1 MSVRYRGLFHAE
13 RVGVNMNGRLV
24 RMKDGRDLSTVTA
37 GDLKLSPFALE
48 GLCQR

>member
-13 RVGVNMNGRLV
+13 RVSANVNGRLV
-24 RMKDGRDLSTVTA
+24 YLRGGCDLSTVTA
-37 GDLKLSPFALE
+37 GALKLSPYALE